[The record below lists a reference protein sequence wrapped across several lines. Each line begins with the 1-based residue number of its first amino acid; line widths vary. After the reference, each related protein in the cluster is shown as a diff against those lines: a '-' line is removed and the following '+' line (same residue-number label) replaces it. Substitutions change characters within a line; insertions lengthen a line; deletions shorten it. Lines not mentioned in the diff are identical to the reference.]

1 MLWVITVIKRWGPRL
16 FTNDKNTLYLRIFT
30 HDMALNTNK
39 DLKKFYSIQE
49 VAKMFDVNESLLRFW
64 ETEFPQLAPKRAG
77 RGVRQYTKDDIKLV
91 SIIHDLVKRRG
102 MKLAVAREVLRRN
115 KDGAYRSNE
124 AIEMLRN
131 IREQLVEL
139 RAQLGS
145 IVEGE
150 EYNIE
155 DK

>member
-1 MLWVITVIKRWGPRL
+1 
-16 FTNDKNTLYLRIFT
+16 
-30 HDMALNTNK
+30 
-39 DLKKFYSIQE
+39 
-49 VAKMFDVNESLLRFW
+49 
-64 ETEFPQLAPKRAG
+64 
-77 RGVRQYTKDDIKLV
+77 
-91 SIIHDLVKRRG
+91 